1 MTTAQQ
7 SIPGKV
13 TRRKVKYGEA
23 RAKGQLVRALFYAPT
38 WDAFRTTLTLLNMR
52 RKGIR

>member
-1 MTTAQQ
+1 MNTVDEMV
-7 SIPGKV
+7 PGKV

-23 RAKGQLVRALFYAPT
+23 RAHKRLVRALFYAPS
-38 WDAFRTTLTLLNMR
+38 WDAFRNTLILLNMR